1 MTPDSSLGSRQSL
14 IGTPEP
20 AAPVKELSAN
30 VSPLFGAHHLSI
42 GNEDLKPM
50 IAANQSLSFDESFSD
65 MDRTARRKMS
75 YTPENDSSPSLF
87 ATFNPNRF
95 CFPRQFE
102 PVLDH
107 SVALTRGTPRA
118 FPVNHQEGNGEGVE

>member
-1 MTPDSSLGSRQSL
+1 M
-14 IGTPEP
+14 
-20 AAPVKELSAN
+20 KELSAN

-95 CFPRQFE
+95 CFPRPFE